1 MKKQIAMAAMMLL
14 AGAMS
19 SGLQAQEQVNE
30 REAKKAEK
38 AAERQQRKAEEQ
50 AQAELSY
57 QKALKALQDQQFVLE
72 ADQAGFRNGQT
83 AYVSSNTNFVLVNG
97 ERGTVQVAFNTAQA
111 GPNGIGGVT
120 VDGSISK
127 LKMKTDKKGNV
138 NCNFTIQGTGISA
151 QIFLTLSNGNNT
163 ATVTVSPNFNSRTLS
178 LSGNLLP
185 LQESNVY
192 KGRSW

>member
-1 MKKQIAMAAMMLL
+1 MKKQIVMAAMMLL

-19 SGLQAQEQVNE
+19 NGLQAQENE
-30 REAKKAEK
+30 RETKRTERT
-38 AAERQQRKAEEQ
+38 AERQQRKAEEQ

-57 QKALKALQDQQFVLE
+57 QEALKALQEQRFVLE
-72 ADQAGFRNGQT
+72 ADQVSFRNGQT

-97 ERGTVQVAFNTAQA
+97 ERGTVQVAFNTVHA

-127 LKMKTDKKGNV
+127 LTMKTDKKGNV
-138 NCNFTIQGTGISA
+138 NYSFTIQGTGISA
-151 QIFLTLSNGNNT
+151 QIFLTLTNGNNT
-163 ATVTVSPNFNSRTLS
+163 ATVTVSPNFNSRTLN
-178 LSGNLLP
+178 LSGQLLP
-185 LQESNVY
+185 LQESNVF

>member
-1 MKKQIAMAAMMLL
+1 MMKKLIAMAAMMLL

-19 SGLQAQEQVNE
+19 NGLQAQENE
-30 REAKKAEK
+30 REAKK
-38 AAERQQRKAEEQ
+38 AERQQRKAEEQ

-57 QKALKALQDQQFVLE
+57 QEALKALQDQQFVLE
-72 ADQAGFRNGQT
+72 ADQVSFRSGKT
-83 AYVSSNTNFVLVNG
+83 DYVSSNTNFVLVNG
-97 ERGTVQVAFNTAQA
+97 ERGTVQVAFNTAHA

-138 NCNFTIQGTGISA
+138 SCNLTIQGAGISA
-151 QIFLTLSNGNNT
+151 QIFLTLSHGNNT
-163 ATVTVSPNFNSRTLS
+163 ATATVSPNFNSQTLN